1 MPHSGAPVR
10 LYTDGA
16 CLGNPGPGGWGA
28 VLLYGDEA
36 RKELSGGFAQT
47 TNNRMEMLA
56 LIEGLKALTRPC
68 RVQVWTDSR
77 YLHDGLTKGWLRKWQ
92 QNGWQTAAK
101 KPVKNKD
108 LWQELAALVA
118 KHHVDL
124 HWVRGHSGDAENER
138 CDVLAKNAAKR
149 PGLPPDTGM
158 NG

>member
-1 MPHSGAPVR
+1 MSHSGSPVR

-28 VLLYGDEA
+28 VLLYGDAA
-36 RKELSGGFAQT
+36 RKELSGGYAQT
-47 TNNRMEMLA
+47 TNNRMEMRA
-56 LIEGLKALTRPC
+56 LIEGLKALKHPC

-92 QNGWQTAAK
+92 HNGWQTAAK

-108 LWQELAALVA
+108 LWQELATLVDT
-118 KHHVDL
+118 HHVDL
-124 HWVRGHSGDAENER
+124 HWVKGHSGNPENER
-138 CDVLAKNAAKR
+138 CDILAKNAANT